1 MFHFENIAYFY
12 LLFLVPVVIG
22 LFVGAI
28 WQTRQMRAHFGHL
41 LGLER
46 LAPAIST
53 YKRPLKFGLLLGA
66 FLLLI
71 VALAN
76 PRMGNTTQSV
86 ERQGIDV
93 YLALDISRSMWAEDV
108 KPNRMERARQFAQK
122 LVDELR
128 GDRVGLLVFA
138 GHPYLQMPLTTDYAA
153 AISFIQIASPKLDVT
168 QGTAI
173 ESAIE
178 QVVNITQKE
187 GQEKQR
193 AIIVITDG
201 ENHETNAPQ
210 AAQTA
215 KEEGVTTFVV
225 GIGTETGAPIPV
237 KEGRIAQFQRDKQGN
252 VVQSKM
258 NTPLLKEI
266 AQMGGGK
273 FYKANQKV
281 DLVLARI
288 RNELSKL
295 ERSSFEQQ
303 EFDVY
308 ETYYQYFV
316 ALALLLLIIEF
327 FISYRKSTW
336 KIAAKDGVTVP

>member
-1 MFHFENIAYFY
+1 MFHFENTSYFY
-12 LLFLVPVVIG
+12 LLFLLPVAIG

-46 LAPAIST
+46 LAPHIST
-53 YKRPLKFGLLLGA
+53 YKRPIKFSLLLVA
-66 FLLLI
+66 FVVLVI
-71 VALAN
+71 ALAN
-76 PRMGNTTQSV
+76 PRMGNATQSV
-86 ERQGIDV
+86 EREGIDV
-93 YLALDISRSMWAEDV
+93 YIALDISRSMWAEDV

-122 LVDELR
+122 LVNELR
-128 GDRVGLLVFA
+128 GDRIGLIVFA
-138 GHPYLQMPLTTDYAA
+138 GYPYLQMPLTTDYAA
-153 AISFIQIASPKLDVT
+153 ATSFIQIASPRLDVT

-173 ESAIE
+173 ETAIE
-178 QVVNITQKE
+178 KVVEISQKE

-193 AIIVITDG
+193 AIIVVTDG

-210 AAQTA
+210 AALNA
-215 KEEGVTTFVV
+215 KDQGVTTFVV

-237 KEGRIAQFQRDKQGN
+237 KEGRFAQFQRDQQGN

-266 AQMGGGK
+266 AQKGGGE

-281 DLVLARI
+281 DLVLARLS
-288 RNELSKL
+288 NELSKL

-303 EFDVY
+303 EFDIY

-316 ALALLLLIIEF
+316 ALALLLLLAEF
-327 FISYRKSTW
+327 LISYRKSRW
-336 KIAAKDGVTVP
+336 W